1 MLLNHFQIIGIYIKQ
16 ITNSNQITDQ
26 LSEIGYISN
35 IALST
40 SIFLLLKLKKPL
52 LLEGEAGVGKT
63 DLAKS
68 LSIILKKPLIRLQC
82 YEGLDMSSAA
92 YEWNFAAQMISIQKG
107 DTENIYSKKYLQERP
122 LLQSI
127 SATSEDNFPILL
139 IDEID
144 RADPPF
150 EAFLLE
156 LLSDWQITIPEIG
169 TIKAKEP
176 PIVIITSNRTREI
189 HDALKRRCLYH
200 FVDYPDFE
208 QELKILQSHIPNIKE
223 DLSIAIIHFVK
234 ELRKIEL
241 FKQPGIAE
249 TIDWAQA
256 IVELNYI
263 SINPEVL
270 ESTIGTL
277 LKNQDDIRK
286 LKESEAAK
294 ILATIQTEISLI
306 NRK

>member
-1 MLLNHFQIIGIYIKQ
+1 MLEINNITKKDQI
-16 ITNSNQITDQ
+16 SES
-26 LSEIGYISN
+26 LSEVGYISN
-35 IALST
+35 VGLST
-40 SIFLLLKLKKPL
+40 AIYLTLKLKKPI

-68 LSIILKKPLIRLQC
+68 LSIILDKPLIRLQC
-82 YEGLDMSSAA
+82 YEGLDMASAA

-107 DTENIYSKKYLQERP
+107 DTENIYSKKFLQERP
-122 LLQSI
+122 LLKSI
-127 SATSEDNFPILL
+127 NNTDNFPILL

-156 LLSDWQITIPEIG
+156 ILSDWQITIPEIG

-200 FVDYPDFE
+200 FVDYPDLE
-208 QELKILQSHIPNIKE
+208 QELKILQSRVPNIRE
-223 DLSIAIIHFVK
+223 DLSVAIVYFVK

-256 IVELNYI
+256 MVELNYI
-263 SINPEVL
+263 TINPEVL
-270 ESTIGTL
+270 ESTIGAL

-294 ILATIQTEISLI
+294 ILTIIQTEISLI

>member
-1 MLLNHFQIIGIYIKQ
+1 MIK
-16 ITNSNQITDQ
+16 IESLSKKEQITDA

-35 IALST
+35 IGLST
-40 SIFLLLKLKKPL
+40 SLFLTLKLRKPL
-52 LLEGEAGVGKT
+52 FLEGEAGVGKT
-63 DLAKS
+63 ELAKS
-68 LSIILKKPLIRLQC
+68 LSEILKKPLIRLQC
-82 YEGLDMSSAA
+82 YEGLDLSSAA

-107 DTENIYSKKYLQERP
+107 NSDNIYSKKYLHERP
-122 LLQSI
+122 LLKSLM
-127 SATSEDNFPILL
+127 EDGKGNFPILL

-156 LLSDWQITIPEIG
+156 ILSDWQITIPEIG

-200 FVDYPDFE
+200 FVDYPDLK
-208 QELKILQSHIPNIKE
+208 QELNILQSRVPNIKKH
-223 DLSIAIIHFVK
+223 LSMEIVHFVK

-263 SINPEVL
+263 SIDPEVL

-277 LKNQDDIRK
+277 LKNQDDIKR
-286 LKESEAAK
+286 LKDSEAAK
-294 ILATIQTEISLI
+294 ILTIIQTEISLI

>member
-1 MLLNHFQIIGIYIKQ
+1 MLEINNITKKDQI
-16 ITNSNQITDQ
+16 SES
-26 LSEIGYISN
+26 LSEVGYISN
-35 IALST
+35 VGLST
-40 SIFLLLKLKKPL
+40 AIYLTLKLKKPI

-68 LSIILKKPLIRLQC
+68 LSIILDKPLIRLQC
-82 YEGLDMSSAA
+82 YEGLDMASAA

-107 DTENIYSKKYLQERP
+107 DTENIYSKKFLQERP
-122 LLQSI
+122 LLKSI
-127 SATSEDNFPILL
+127 NNTDNFPILL

-156 LLSDWQITIPEIG
+156 ILSDWQITIPEIG

-200 FVDYPDFE
+200 FVDYPDLE
-208 QELKILQSHIPNIKE
+208 QELKILQSRVPNIRE
-223 DLSIAIIHFVK
+223 DLSVAIVHFVK
-234 ELRKIEL
+234 ELRKVEL

-256 IVELNYI
+256 MVELNYI
-263 SINPEVL
+263 TIDPEVL
-270 ESTIGTL
+270 ESTIGAL

-294 ILATIQTEISLI
+294 ILTIIQTEISLI

>member
-1 MLLNHFQIIGIYIKQ
+1 MIEINNITTKDQI
-16 ITNSNQITDQ
+16 SES
-26 LSEIGYISN
+26 LSEVGYISN
-35 IALST
+35 VGLST
-40 SIFLLLKLKKPL
+40 AIYLTLKLKKPI

-68 LSIILKKPLIRLQC
+68 LSIILDKPLIRLQC
-82 YEGLDMSSAA
+82 YEGLDMASAA

-107 DTENIYSKKYLQERP
+107 NTENIYSKDFLQERP
-122 LLQSI
+122 LLKSI
-127 SATSEDNFPILL
+127 NNTDNFPILL

-156 LLSDWQITIPEIG
+156 ILSDWQITIPEIG

-200 FVDYPDFE
+200 FVDYPDLE
-208 QELKILQSHIPNIKE
+208 QELKILQSRVPNIRE
-223 DLSIAIIHFVK
+223 DLSVAIVHFVK

-256 IVELNYI
+256 MVELNYI
-263 SINPEVL
+263 TIDPEVL
-270 ESTIGTL
+270 ESTIGAL

-294 ILATIQTEISLI
+294 ILTIIQTEISLI

>member
-1 MLLNHFQIIGIYIKQ
+1 MKDM
-16 ITNSNQITDQ
+16 NQIKNVDTITKK

-35 IALST
+35 IGLST
-40 SIFLLLKLKKPL
+40 SIYLMLKLNKPL

-68 LSIILKKPLIRLQC
+68 LSKIFNKPLIRLQC

-107 DTENIYSKKYLQERP
+107 DTENIYSHKYLQKRP

-127 SATSEDNFPILL
+127 TAEKQEDYPILL

-200 FVDYPDFE
+200 FVDYPDVD
-208 QELKILQSHIPNIKE
+208 QELEILKSRVPKINE
-223 DLSIAIIHFVK
+223 DLSKSIIYFVK
-234 ELRKIEL
+234 EIRKLEL

-249 TIDWAQA
+249 TLDWAQA

-277 LKNQDDIRK
+277 LKNQDDIKK
-286 LKESEAAK
+286 LKDSEASK
-294 ILATIQTEISLI
+294 ILATIQAEISLI

>member
-1 MLLNHFQIIGIYIKQ
+1 MLEINNITKKDQI
-16 ITNSNQITDQ
+16 SES
-26 LSEIGYISN
+26 LSEVGYISN
-35 IALST
+35 VGLST
-40 SIFLLLKLKKPL
+40 AIYLTLKLKKPI

-68 LSIILKKPLIRLQC
+68 LSLILDKPLIRLQC
-82 YEGLDMSSAA
+82 YEGLDMASAA

-107 DTENIYSKKYLQERP
+107 DTENIYSKKFLQERP
-122 LLQSI
+122 LLKSI
-127 SATSEDNFPILL
+127 NNTDNFPILL

-156 LLSDWQITIPEIG
+156 ILSDWQITIPEIG

-200 FVDYPDFE
+200 FVDYPDLE
-208 QELKILQSHIPNIKE
+208 QELKILQSRVPNIKE
-223 DLSIAIIHFVK
+223 DLSVAIVHFVK

-256 IVELNYI
+256 MVELNYI
-263 SINPEVL
+263 TIDPEVL
-270 ESTIGTL
+270 ESTIGAL

-294 ILATIQTEISLI
+294 ILTIIQTEISLI

>member
-1 MLLNHFQIIGIYIKQ
+1 MLKINNITKKDQI
-16 ITNSNQITDQ
+16 SES
-26 LSEIGYISN
+26 LSEVGYISN
-35 IALST
+35 VGLST
-40 SIFLLLKLKKPL
+40 AIYLTLKLKKPI

-68 LSIILKKPLIRLQC
+68 LSIILDKPLIRLQC
-82 YEGLDMSSAA
+82 YEGLDMASAA

-107 DTENIYSKKYLQERP
+107 NTENIYSKNFLQERP
-122 LLQSI
+122 LLKSI
-127 SATSEDNFPILL
+127 NNTDNFPILL

-156 LLSDWQITIPEIG
+156 ILSDWQITIPEIG

-200 FVDYPDFE
+200 FVDYPDLE
-208 QELKILQSHIPNIKE
+208 QELKILQSRVPNIKE
-223 DLSIAIIHFVK
+223 DLSIAIVHFVK

-256 IVELNYI
+256 MVELNYI
-263 SINPEVL
+263 TIDPEVL
-270 ESTIGTL
+270 ESTIGAL

-294 ILATIQTEISLI
+294 ILTIIQTEISLI

>member
-1 MLLNHFQIIGIYIKQ
+1 MLKIKQ
-16 ITNSNQITDQ
+16 IKNIDTITSN
-26 LSEIGYISN
+26 LSKIGYISN
-35 IALST
+35 IGLST
-40 SIFLLLKLKKPL
+40 SIYLMLKLSKPL

-68 LSIILKKPLIRLQC
+68 LSKIFNKPLIRLQC

-107 DTENIYSKKYLQERP
+107 ETENIYSKKFLQERP
-122 LLQSI
+122 LLKSI
-127 SATSEDNFPILL
+127 SQEKQEEFPILL

-176 PIVIITSNRTREI
+176 PIVIITSNRTREV

-200 FVDYPDFE
+200 FVDYPDVD
-208 QELKILQSHIPNIKE
+208 QELKIL
-223 DLSIAIIHFVK
+223 LSRVPKINEELSKSIIYFVK
-234 ELRKIEL
+234 EIRKIEL

-263 SINPEVL
+263 TINPEVL

-277 LKNQDDIRK
+277 LKNQDDIKK
-286 LKESEAAK
+286 LKDSEASK
-294 ILATIQTEISLI
+294 ILSTIQAEISLI

>member
-1 MLLNHFQIIGIYIKQ
+1 MLEINNITKKDQI
-16 ITNSNQITDQ
+16 SES
-26 LSEIGYISN
+26 LSEVGYISN
-35 IALST
+35 VGLST
-40 SIFLLLKLKKPL
+40 AIYLTLKLKKPI

-68 LSIILKKPLIRLQC
+68 LSIILDKPLIRLQC
-82 YEGLDMSSAA
+82 YEGLDIASAA

-107 DTENIYSKKYLQERP
+107 DTENIYSKKFLQERP
-122 LLQSI
+122 LLKSI
-127 SATSEDNFPILL
+127 NNTDNFPILL

-156 LLSDWQITIPEIG
+156 ILSDWQITIPEIG
-169 TIKAKEP
+169 TIKAQEP

-200 FVDYPDFE
+200 FVDYPDLE
-208 QELKILQSHIPNIKE
+208 QELKILQSRVPNIKE
-223 DLSIAIIHFVK
+223 DLSVAIVHFVK

-256 IVELNYI
+256 MVELNYI
-263 SINPEVL
+263 TINPEVL
-270 ESTIGTL
+270 ESTIGAL

-294 ILATIQTEISLI
+294 ILTIIQTEISLI

>member
-1 MLLNHFQIIGIYIKQ
+1 MLKVNKIKKIDD
-16 ITNSNQITDQ
+16 ITEE
-26 LSEIGYISN
+26 LSQIGYISN
-35 IALST
+35 IGLST
-40 SIFLLLKLKKPL
+40 SIYLSIKLKKPI

-63 DLAKS
+63 ELAKS
-68 LSIILKKPLIRLQC
+68 LSAILNKPLIRLQC

-107 DTENIYSKKYLQERP
+107 DTDNIYSKKYLQERP

-127 SATSEDNFPILL
+127 SAKNPENFPILL

-176 PIVIITSNRTREI
+176 PVVIITSNRTREV

-200 FVDYPDFE
+200 FVEYPTVE
-208 QELKILQSHIPNIKE
+208 HELKILQSRVPKIKE
-223 DLSIAIIHFVK
+223 DLSIAIIYFVK
-234 ELRKIEL
+234 ELRKVEL

-270 ESTIGTL
+270 ETTIGSL
-277 LKNQDDIRK
+277 LKNQDDIKK
-286 LKESEAAK
+286 LKDSEAAK
-294 ILATIQTEISLI
+294 ILTTIQTEISLI

>member
-1 MLLNHFQIIGIYIKQ
+1 MLEINNITKKDQI
-16 ITNSNQITDQ
+16 SES
-26 LSEIGYISN
+26 LSEVGYISN
-35 IALST
+35 VGLST
-40 SIFLLLKLKKPL
+40 AIYLTLKLKKPI

-68 LSIILKKPLIRLQC
+68 LSIILDKPLIRLQC
-82 YEGLDMSSAA
+82 YEGLDMASAA

-107 DTENIYSKKYLQERP
+107 NTENIYSKNFLQERP
-122 LLQSI
+122 LLKSI
-127 SATSEDNFPILL
+127 NNTDNFPILL

-156 LLSDWQITIPEIG
+156 ILSDWQITIPEIG

-200 FVDYPDFE
+200 FVDYPDLE
-208 QELKILQSHIPNIKE
+208 QELKILQSRVPNIRE
-223 DLSIAIIHFVK
+223 DLSVAIVHFVK

-256 IVELNYI
+256 MVELNYI
-263 SINPEVL
+263 TIDPEVL
-270 ESTIGTL
+270 ETTIGAL

-294 ILATIQTEISLI
+294 ILTIIQTEISLI

>member
-1 MLLNHFQIIGIYIKQ
+1 MLNINNITKKDQI
-16 ITNSNQITDQ
+16 SES
-26 LSEIGYISN
+26 LSEVGYISN
-35 IALST
+35 VGLST
-40 SIFLLLKLKKPL
+40 AIYLTLKLKKPI

-68 LSIILKKPLIRLQC
+68 LSIILDKPLIRLQC
-82 YEGLDMSSAA
+82 YEGLDMASAA

-107 DTENIYSKKYLQERP
+107 NTENIYSKNFLQERP
-122 LLQSI
+122 LLKSI
-127 SATSEDNFPILL
+127 NNTDNFPILL

-156 LLSDWQITIPEIG
+156 ILSDWQITIPEIG

-200 FVDYPDFE
+200 FVDYPDLE
-208 QELKILQSHIPNIKE
+208 QELKILQSRVPNIRE
-223 DLSIAIIHFVK
+223 DLSVAIVHFVK

-256 IVELNYI
+256 MVELNYI
-263 SINPEVL
+263 TIDPEVL
-270 ESTIGTL
+270 ESTIGAL

-294 ILATIQTEISLI
+294 ILTIIQTEISVI

>member
-1 MLLNHFQIIGIYIKQ
+1 MLNINNITKKDQI
-16 ITNSNQITDQ
+16 SES
-26 LSEIGYISN
+26 LSEVGYISN
-35 IALST
+35 VGLST
-40 SIFLLLKLKKPL
+40 AIYLTLKLKKPI

-68 LSIILKKPLIRLQC
+68 LSIILDKPLIRLQC
-82 YEGLDMSSAA
+82 YEGLDMASAA

-107 DTENIYSKKYLQERP
+107 DTENIYSKKFLQERP
-122 LLQSI
+122 LLKSI
-127 SATSEDNFPILL
+127 NNTDNFPILL

-156 LLSDWQITIPEIG
+156 ILSDWQITIPEIG

-200 FVDYPDFE
+200 FVDYPDLE
-208 QELKILQSHIPNIKE
+208 QELNILQSRVPNIKE
-223 DLSIAIIHFVK
+223 DLSVAIVHFVK

-256 IVELNYI
+256 MVELNYI
-263 SINPEVL
+263 TIDPEVL
-270 ESTIGTL
+270 ESTIGAL

-294 ILATIQTEISLI
+294 ILTIIQTEISVI

>member
-1 MLLNHFQIIGIYIKQ
+1 MLKIKQ
-16 ITNSNQITDQ
+16 IKNIDTITNR
-26 LSEIGYISN
+26 LSKIGYISN
-35 IALST
+35 IGLST
-40 SIFLLLKLKKPL
+40 SIYLMLKLSKPL

-68 LSIILKKPLIRLQC
+68 LSKIFNKPLIRLQC

-122 LLQSI
+122 LLKSI
-127 SATSEDNFPILL
+127 SQEKQEEFPILL

-176 PIVIITSNRTREI
+176 PIVIITSNRTREV

-200 FVDYPDFE
+200 FVDYPDVD
-208 QELKILQSHIPNIKE
+208 QELKIL
-223 DLSIAIIHFVK
+223 LSRVPKINEELSKSIIYFVK
-234 ELRKIEL
+234 EIRKIEL

-256 IVELNYI
+256 IFELNYI
-263 SINPEVL
+263 TINPEVL

-277 LKNQDDIRK
+277 LKNQDDIK
-286 LKESEAAK
+286 K
-294 ILATIQTEISLI
+294 IE
-306 NRK
+306 R

>member
-1 MLLNHFQIIGIYIKQ
+1 MLNINNITKKDQI
-16 ITNSNQITDQ
+16 SES
-26 LSEIGYISN
+26 LSEVGYISN
-35 IALST
+35 VGLST
-40 SIFLLLKLKKPL
+40 AIYLTLKLKKPI

-68 LSIILKKPLIRLQC
+68 LSLILDKPLIRLQC
-82 YEGLDMSSAA
+82 YEGLDMASAA

-107 DTENIYSKKYLQERP
+107 NTENIYSKNFLQERP
-122 LLQSI
+122 LLKSI
-127 SATSEDNFPILL
+127 NNTDNFPILL

-156 LLSDWQITIPEIG
+156 ILSDWQITIPEIG

-189 HDALKRRCLYH
+189 HDALKRRCLYY
-200 FVDYPDFE
+200 FVDYPDLE
-208 QELKILQSHIPNIKE
+208 QELKILQSRVPNIRE
-223 DLSIAIIHFVK
+223 DLSVAIVHFVK

-256 IVELNYI
+256 MVELNYI
-263 SINPEVL
+263 TIDPEVL
-270 ESTIGTL
+270 ESTIGAL

-294 ILATIQTEISLI
+294 ILTIIQTEISVI

>member
-1 MLLNHFQIIGIYIKQ
+1 MLEINNITKKDQI
-16 ITNSNQITDQ
+16 SES
-26 LSEIGYISN
+26 LSEVGYISN
-35 IALST
+35 VGLST
-40 SIFLLLKLKKPL
+40 AIYLTLKLKKPI

-68 LSIILKKPLIRLQC
+68 LSLILDKPLIRLQC
-82 YEGLDMSSAA
+82 YEGLDMASAA

-107 DTENIYSKKYLQERP
+107 NTENIYSKNFLQERP
-122 LLQSI
+122 LLKSI
-127 SATSEDNFPILL
+127 NNTDNFPILL

-156 LLSDWQITIPEIG
+156 ILSDWQITIPEIG

-200 FVDYPDFE
+200 FVDYPDLE
-208 QELKILQSHIPNIKE
+208 QELNILQSRVPNIKE
-223 DLSIAIIHFVK
+223 DLSVAIVHFVK

-256 IVELNYI
+256 MVELNYI
-263 SINPEVL
+263 TIDPEVL
-270 ESTIGTL
+270 ESTIGAL

-294 ILATIQTEISLI
+294 ILTIIQTEISVI

>member
-1 MLLNHFQIIGIYIKQ
+1 MIEINNITTKDQI
-16 ITNSNQITDQ
+16 SES
-26 LSEIGYISN
+26 LSEVGYISN
-35 IALST
+35 VGLST
-40 SIFLLLKLKKPL
+40 AIYLTLKLKKPI

-68 LSIILKKPLIRLQC
+68 LSIILDKPLIRLQC
-82 YEGLDMSSAA
+82 YEGLDMASAA

-107 DTENIYSKKYLQERP
+107 NTENIYSKNFLQERP
-122 LLQSI
+122 LLKSI
-127 SATSEDNFPILL
+127 NNTDNFPILL

-156 LLSDWQITIPEIG
+156 ILSDWQITIPEIG

-200 FVDYPDFE
+200 FVDYPDLE
-208 QELKILQSHIPNIKE
+208 QELKILQSRVPNIRE
-223 DLSIAIIHFVK
+223 DLSVAIVHFVK

-263 SINPEVL
+263 TIDPEVL
-270 ESTIGTL
+270 ESTIGAL

-294 ILATIQTEISLI
+294 ILTIIQTEISLI

>member
-1 MLLNHFQIIGIYIKQ
+1 MLKIKQ
-16 ITNSNQITDQ
+16 VNNIDTITSN
-26 LSEIGYISN
+26 LSKIGYISN
-35 IALST
+35 IGLST
-40 SIFLLLKLKKPL
+40 SIYLMLKLSKPL

-68 LSIILKKPLIRLQC
+68 LSKIFNKPLIRLQC

-107 DTENIYSKKYLQERP
+107 ETENIYSKKFLQERP
-122 LLQSI
+122 LLKSI
-127 SATSEDNFPILL
+127 SQEKQEEFPILL

-176 PIVIITSNRTREI
+176 PIVIITTNRTREV

-200 FVDYPDFE
+200 FVDYPDVD
-208 QELKILQSHIPNIKE
+208 QELKIL
-223 DLSIAIIHFVK
+223 LSRVPKINEELSKSIIYFVK
-234 ELRKIEL
+234 EIRKIEL

-263 SINPEVL
+263 TINPEVL

-277 LKNQDDIRK
+277 LKNQDDIKK
-286 LKESEAAK
+286 LKDSEASK
-294 ILATIQTEISLI
+294 ILSTIQAEISLI

>member
-1 MLLNHFQIIGIYIKQ
+1 MLNIKQ

-68 LSIILKKPLIRLQC
+68 LSIILKKNLIRLQC

-127 SATSEDNFPILL
+127 SATSEDDFPILL

-256 IVELNYI
+256 IIELNYI

>member
-1 MLLNHFQIIGIYIKQ
+1 MLKTTQVKNIDA
-16 ITNSNQITDQ
+16 ITTN
-26 LSEIGYISN
+26 LSKIGYISN
-35 IALST
+35 VGLST
-40 SIFLLLKLKKPL
+40 SIYLMLKLSKPL

-68 LSIILKKPLIRLQC
+68 VSKIFNKPLIRLQC

-107 DTENIYSKKYLQERP
+107 DSENIYSKKYLQERP
-122 LLQSI
+122 LLKSI
-127 SATSEDNFPILL
+127 SAEKQEDFPILL

-169 TIKAKEP
+169 TIQAKEP

-200 FVDYPDFE
+200 FVDYPDVE
-208 QELKILQSHIPNIKE
+208 QELKIVQSRIPNINE
-223 DLSIAIIHFVK
+223 ELSKSIIHFVK
-234 ELRKIEL
+234 EIRKIEL

-249 TIDWAQA
+249 TLDWAQA

-263 SINPEVL
+263 TINHEVL
-270 ESTIGTL
+270 ESTIGAL
-277 LKNQDDIRK
+277 LKNQDDIKK
-286 LKESEAAK
+286 LKDSEASK
-294 ILATIQTEISLI
+294 ILATIQAEISLI

>member
-1 MLLNHFQIIGIYIKQ
+1 MLNIKQ
-16 ITNSNQITDQ
+16 ITNSNQITNQ

-68 LSIILKKPLIRLQC
+68 LSIILKKSLIRLQC

-127 SATSEDNFPILL
+127 SATSEDDFPILL

-200 FVDYPDFE
+200 FVDYPDLE
-208 QELKILQSHIPNIKE
+208 QELKILQSRIPNIKE

>member
-1 MLLNHFQIIGIYIKQ
+1 MIEINNITTKDQI
-16 ITNSNQITDQ
+16 SES
-26 LSEIGYISN
+26 LSEVGYISN
-35 IALST
+35 VGLST
-40 SIFLLLKLKKPL
+40 AIYLTLKLKKPI

-68 LSIILKKPLIRLQC
+68 LSIILDKPLIRLQC
-82 YEGLDMSSAA
+82 YEGLDMASAA

-107 DTENIYSKKYLQERP
+107 NTENIYSKDFLQERP
-122 LLQSI
+122 LLKSI
-127 SATSEDNFPILL
+127 NNTDNFPILL

-156 LLSDWQITIPEIG
+156 ILSDWQITIPEIG

-200 FVDYPDFE
+200 FVDYPDLE
-208 QELKILQSHIPNIKE
+208 QELKILQSRVPNIKE
-223 DLSIAIIHFVK
+223 DLSIAIVHFVK

-256 IVELNYI
+256 MVELNYI
-263 SINPEVL
+263 TIDPEVL
-270 ESTIGTL
+270 ESTIGAL

-294 ILATIQTEISLI
+294 ILTIIQTEISLI

>member
-1 MLLNHFQIIGIYIKQ
+1 MLKTTQVKNIDA
-16 ITNSNQITDQ
+16 ITTN
-26 LSEIGYISN
+26 LSKIGYISN
-35 IALST
+35 VGLST
-40 SIFLLLKLKKPL
+40 SIYLMLKLSKPL

-68 LSIILKKPLIRLQC
+68 LSKIFNKPLIRLQC

-107 DTENIYSKKYLQERP
+107 DSENIYSKKYLQERP
-122 LLQSI
+122 LLKSI
-127 SATSEDNFPILL
+127 SAKKQEDFPILL

-169 TIKAKEP
+169 TIQAKEP

-200 FVDYPDFE
+200 FVDYPDVE
-208 QELKILQSHIPNIKE
+208 QELKIVQSRIPNINE
-223 DLSIAIIHFVK
+223 ELSKSIIHFVK
-234 ELRKIEL
+234 EIRKIEL

-249 TIDWAQA
+249 TLDWAQA

-263 SINPEVL
+263 TINPEVL
-270 ESTIGTL
+270 ESTIGAL
-277 LKNQDDIRK
+277 LKNQDDIKK
-286 LKESEAAK
+286 LKDSEASK
-294 ILATIQTEISLI
+294 ILATIQAEISLI

>member
-1 MLLNHFQIIGIYIKQ
+1 MVNEKQ
-16 ITNSNQITDQ
+16 IKSVEEITNQ
-26 LSEIGYISN
+26 LSKIGYISN
-35 IALST
+35 LGLST
-40 SIFLLLKLKKPL
+40 SIYLSLKLKKPL

-68 LSIILKKPLIRLQC
+68 LSKIFSRPLIRLQC

-107 DTENIYSKKYLQERP
+107 DSENIYSKKYLQERP
-122 LLQSI
+122 LLKSI
-127 SATSEDNFPILL
+127 SAKKEEDFPILL

-144 RADPPF
+144 RADTPF

-156 LLSDWQITIPEIG
+156 VLSDWQITIPEIG
-169 TIKAKEP
+169 TIQAKEP
-176 PIVIITSNRTREI
+176 PIVIITSNRTREV

-200 FVDYPDFE
+200 FVDYPDVQ
-208 QELKILQSHIPNIKE
+208 QELKILQSRIPNINE
-223 DLSIAIIHFVK
+223 ELLISIIHFVK
-234 ELRKIEL
+234 EIRKIEL

-249 TIDWAQA
+249 TLDWAQA
-256 IVELNYI
+256 IIELNYI
-263 SINPEVL
+263 TINPEVL

-277 LKNQDDIRK
+277 LKNQDDIKK
-286 LKESEAAK
+286 LKDSEASK
-294 ILATIQTEISLI
+294 ILSTIQAEISLI

>member
-1 MLLNHFQIIGIYIKQ
+1 MLNINNITKKDQI
-16 ITNSNQITDQ
+16 SES
-26 LSEIGYISN
+26 LSEVGYISN
-35 IALST
+35 VGLST
-40 SIFLLLKLKKPL
+40 AIYLTLKLKKPI

-68 LSIILKKPLIRLQC
+68 LSLILDKPLIRLQC
-82 YEGLDMSSAA
+82 YEGLDMASAA

-107 DTENIYSKKYLQERP
+107 NTENIYSKNFLQERP
-122 LLQSI
+122 LLKSI
-127 SATSEDNFPILL
+127 NNTDNFPILL

-156 LLSDWQITIPEIG
+156 ILSDWQITIPEIG

-200 FVDYPDFE
+200 FVDYPDLE
-208 QELKILQSHIPNIKE
+208 QELKILQSRVPNIRE
-223 DLSIAIIHFVK
+223 DLSVAIVHFVK

-256 IVELNYI
+256 MVELNYI
-263 SINPEVL
+263 TIDPEVL
-270 ESTIGTL
+270 ESTIGAL

-294 ILATIQTEISLI
+294 ILTIIQTEISLI

>member
-1 MLLNHFQIIGIYIKQ
+1 MLKIKQ
-16 ITNSNQITDQ
+16 VNNIDTITSN
-26 LSEIGYISN
+26 LSKIGYISN
-35 IALST
+35 IGLST
-40 SIFLLLKLKKPL
+40 SIYLMLKLSKPL

-68 LSIILKKPLIRLQC
+68 LSKIFKKPLIRLQC

-107 DTENIYSKKYLQERP
+107 ETENIYSKKFLQERP
-122 LLQSI
+122 LLKSI
-127 SATSEDNFPILL
+127 SQEKQEEFPILL

-176 PIVIITSNRTREI
+176 PIVIITSNRTREV

-200 FVDYPDFE
+200 FVDYPDVD
-208 QELKILQSHIPNIKE
+208 QELKIL
-223 DLSIAIIHFVK
+223 LSRVPKINEELSKSIIYFVK
-234 ELRKIEL
+234 EIRKIEL

-263 SINPEVL
+263 TINPEVL

-277 LKNQDDIRK
+277 LKNQDDIKK
-286 LKESEAAK
+286 LKDSEASK
-294 ILATIQTEISLI
+294 ILSTIQAEISLI

>member
-1 MLLNHFQIIGIYIKQ
+1 MLEINNITKKDQI
-16 ITNSNQITDQ
+16 SES
-26 LSEIGYISN
+26 LSEVGYISN
-35 IALST
+35 VGLST
-40 SIFLLLKLKKPL
+40 AIYLTLKLKKPI

-68 LSIILKKPLIRLQC
+68 LSLILDKPLIRLQC
-82 YEGLDMSSAA
+82 YEGLDMASAA

-107 DTENIYSKKYLQERP
+107 NTENIYSKDFLQERP
-122 LLQSI
+122 LLKSI
-127 SATSEDNFPILL
+127 NNTDNFPILL

-156 LLSDWQITIPEIG
+156 ILSDWQITIPEIG

-200 FVDYPDFE
+200 FVDYPDLE
-208 QELKILQSHIPNIKE
+208 QELKILQSRVPNIRE
-223 DLSIAIIHFVK
+223 DLSVAIVHFVK

-256 IVELNYI
+256 MVELNYI
-263 SINPEVL
+263 TIDPEVL
-270 ESTIGTL
+270 ESTIGAL

-294 ILATIQTEISLI
+294 ILTIIQTEISVI

>member
-1 MLLNHFQIIGIYIKQ
+1 MLNINQIKEVGQ
-16 ITNSNQITDQ
+16 ITSS
-26 LSEIGYISN
+26 LSKIGYISN
-35 IALST
+35 IGLST
-40 SIFLLLKLKKPL
+40 SIYLLLKLKKPL

-68 LSIILKKPLIRLQC
+68 LSTVLKKPLIRLQC

-127 SATSEDNFPILL
+127 TSDSTENFPILL

-200 FVDYPDFE
+200 FVDYPDLE
-208 QELKILQSHIPNIKE
+208 QELKILQSRIPNIKE

-270 ESTIGTL
+270 ESTIGTCL
-277 LKNQDDIRK
+277 LYTSPSPRDGLLSRMP
-286 LKESEAAK
+286 SSA
-294 ILATIQTEISLI
+294 
-306 NRK
+306 

>member
-1 MLLNHFQIIGIYIKQ
+1 MLEINNITKKDQI
-16 ITNSNQITDQ
+16 SES
-26 LSEIGYISN
+26 LSEVGYISN
-35 IALST
+35 VGLST
-40 SIFLLLKLKKPL
+40 AIYLTLKLKKPI

-68 LSIILKKPLIRLQC
+68 LSIILDKPLIRLQC
-82 YEGLDMSSAA
+82 YEGLDMASAA

-107 DTENIYSKKYLQERP
+107 NTENIYSKDFLQERP
-122 LLQSI
+122 LLKSI
-127 SATSEDNFPILL
+127 NNTDNFPILL

-156 LLSDWQITIPEIG
+156 ILSDWQITIPEIG

-200 FVDYPDFE
+200 FVDYPDLE
-208 QELKILQSHIPNIKE
+208 QELKILQSRVPNIKE
-223 DLSIAIIHFVK
+223 DLSVAIVHFVK

-256 IVELNYI
+256 MVELNYI
-263 SINPEVL
+263 TIDPEVL
-270 ESTIGTL
+270 ESTIGAL

-286 LKESEAAK
+286 LRESEAAK
-294 ILATIQTEISLI
+294 ILTIIQTEISVI

>member
-1 MLLNHFQIIGIYIKQ
+1 MLNINNITKKDQI
-16 ITNSNQITDQ
+16 SES
-26 LSEIGYISN
+26 LSEVGYISN
-35 IALST
+35 VGLST
-40 SIFLLLKLKKPL
+40 AIYLTLKLKKPI

-68 LSIILKKPLIRLQC
+68 LSLILDKPLIRLQC
-82 YEGLDMSSAA
+82 YEGLDMASAA

-107 DTENIYSKKYLQERP
+107 NTENIYSKNFLQERP
-122 LLQSI
+122 LLKSI
-127 SATSEDNFPILL
+127 NNTDNFPILL

-156 LLSDWQITIPEIG
+156 ILSDWQITIPEIG

-200 FVDYPDFE
+200 FVDYPDLE
-208 QELKILQSHIPNIKE
+208 QELKILQSRVPNIKE
-223 DLSIAIIHFVK
+223 DLSVSIVHFVK

-256 IVELNYI
+256 MVELNYI
-263 SINPEVL
+263 TIDPEVL
-270 ESTIGTL
+270 ESTIGAL

-294 ILATIQTEISLI
+294 ILTTIQTEISLI

>member
-1 MLLNHFQIIGIYIKQ
+1 MLDINNITKKDQI
-16 ITNSNQITDQ
+16 SES
-26 LSEIGYISN
+26 LSEEGYISN
-35 IALST
+35 DGLST
-40 SIFLLLKLKKPL
+40 AIYLTLKLKKPI

-68 LSIILKKPLIRLQC
+68 LSIILDKPLIRLQC
-82 YEGLDMSSAA
+82 YEGLDMASAA

-107 DTENIYSKKYLQERP
+107 NTENIYSKDFLQERP
-122 LLQSI
+122 LLKSI
-127 SATSEDNFPILL
+127 NNTDNLPILL

-156 LLSDWQITIPEIG
+156 ILSDWQITIPEIG

-200 FVDYPDFE
+200 FVDYPDLE
-208 QELKILQSHIPNIKE
+208 QELKILQSRVPNIRE
-223 DLSIAIIHFVK
+223 DLSVAIVHFVK

-256 IVELNYI
+256 MVELNYI
-263 SINPEVL
+263 TIDPEVL
-270 ESTIGTL
+270 ESTIGAL

-294 ILATIQTEISLI
+294 ILTIIQTEISVI

>member
-1 MLLNHFQIIGIYIKQ
+1 MLKIKQ
-16 ITNSNQITDQ
+16 VNNIDTITSN
-26 LSEIGYISN
+26 LSKIGYISN
-35 IALST
+35 IGLST
-40 SIFLLLKLKKPL
+40 SIYLMLKLSKPL

-68 LSIILKKPLIRLQC
+68 LSKIFNKPLIRLQC

-107 DTENIYSKKYLQERP
+107 ETENIYSKKFLQERP
-122 LLQSI
+122 LLKSI
-127 SATSEDNFPILL
+127 SQEKQEEFPILL

-176 PIVIITSNRTREI
+176 PIVIITSNRTREV
-189 HDALKRRCLYH
+189 HDPLKRRCLYH
-200 FVDYPDFE
+200 FVDYPDVN
-208 QELKILQSHIPNIKE
+208 QELKIL
-223 DLSIAIIHFVK
+223 LSRVPKINEELSKSIIYFVK
-234 ELRKIEL
+234 EIRKIEL

-263 SINPEVL
+263 TINPEVL

-277 LKNQDDIRK
+277 LKNQDDIKK
-286 LKESEAAK
+286 LKDSEASK
-294 ILATIQTEISLI
+294 ILSTIQAEISLI

>member
-1 MLLNHFQIIGIYIKQ
+1 MLKIKQ
-16 ITNSNQITDQ
+16 IKNIDIITSS
-26 LSEIGYISN
+26 LSKIGYISN
-35 IALST
+35 IGLST
-40 SIFLLLKLKKPL
+40 SIYLMLKLSKPL

-68 LSIILKKPLIRLQC
+68 LSKVFNRPLIRLQC

-122 LLQSI
+122 LLKSI
-127 SATSEDNFPILL
+127 SQEKQQEFPILL

-176 PIVIITSNRTREI
+176 PIVIITSNRTREV

-200 FVDYPDFE
+200 FVDYPDVD
-208 QELKILQSHIPNIKE
+208 QELKIL
-223 DLSIAIIHFVK
+223 LSRVPKINEELSKSIIYFVK
-234 ELRKIEL
+234 EIRKIEL

-263 SINPEVL
+263 TINPEVL

-277 LKNQDDIRK
+277 LKNQDDIKK
-286 LKESEAAK
+286 LKDSEASK
-294 ILATIQTEISLI
+294 ILSIIQAEISLI

>member
-1 MLLNHFQIIGIYIKQ
+1 MLEINNITKKDQI
-16 ITNSNQITDQ
+16 SES
-26 LSEIGYISN
+26 LSEVGYISN
-35 IALST
+35 VGLST
-40 SIFLLLKLKKPL
+40 AIYLTLKLKKPI

-68 LSIILKKPLIRLQC
+68 LSIILDKPLIRLQC
-82 YEGLDMSSAA
+82 YEGLDIASAA

-107 DTENIYSKKYLQERP
+107 NTENIYSKDFLQERP
-122 LLQSI
+122 LLKSI
-127 SATSEDNFPILL
+127 NNTDNFPILL

-156 LLSDWQITIPEIG
+156 VLSDWQITIPEIG

-200 FVDYPDFE
+200 FVDYPDLE
-208 QELKILQSHIPNIKE
+208 QELKILQSRVPNIRE
-223 DLSIAIIHFVK
+223 DLSVAIVHFVK

-256 IVELNYI
+256 MVELNYI
-263 SINPEVL
+263 TIDPEVL
-270 ESTIGTL
+270 ESTIGAL

-294 ILATIQTEISLI
+294 ILTIIQTEISLI

>member
-1 MLLNHFQIIGIYIKQ
+1 MLEINNITKKDQI
-16 ITNSNQITDQ
+16 SES
-26 LSEIGYISN
+26 LSEVGYISN
-35 IALST
+35 VGLST
-40 SIFLLLKLKKPL
+40 AIYLTLKLKKPI

-68 LSIILKKPLIRLQC
+68 LSIILDKPLIRLQC
-82 YEGLDMSSAA
+82 YEGLDMASAA

-107 DTENIYSKKYLQERP
+107 DTENIYSKKFLQERP
-122 LLQSI
+122 LLKSI
-127 SATSEDNFPILL
+127 NNTDNFPILL
-139 IDEID
+139 IGEID

-156 LLSDWQITIPEIG
+156 ILSDWQITIPEIG

-176 PIVIITSNRTREI
+176 SIVIITSNRTREI

-200 FVDYPDFE
+200 FVDYPDLE
-208 QELKILQSHIPNIKE
+208 QELKILQSRVPNIKE
-223 DLSIAIIHFVK
+223 DLSVAIVHFVK

-256 IVELNYI
+256 MVELNYI
-263 SINPEVL
+263 TIDPEVL
-270 ESTIGTL
+270 ESTIGAL

-294 ILATIQTEISLI
+294 ILTIIQTEISLI